1 VATISNSP
9 GTQGLALTLSTGTT
23 TIAISSDSVS
33 ASATM
38 MVGAAALA
46 SIVIAPATPIIPLG
60 TTRQFTAAGSYT
72 DGRIQDMTSTATWSS
87 SSANIAMISNDAG
100 TAGLATGSALGT
112 TNIKAVFGP
121 VSNSTLLTVGNAA
134 LVSILITPISPSIAL
149 GFPQQFAATGSY
161 SDGST
166 QNLTQSVNWTSSL
179 STIAAID
186 AAGLASSTSIG
197 STSITATLGSLNASS
212 LLTVS
217 PPVPVSLLVTPI
229 NPTVFLGGQQQFAAT
244 LVYSNGSSQDVTSGV
259 SWTSSNPAVATVGN
273 GGLAS
278 ATASGSATVEAV
290 WGANLLVS
298 STTIA
303 VPVPTMSITPAAASA
318 MSGGAQQFI
327 ATVTGSSNQ
336 NVSWTVDGVANGN
349 STIGTISATGL
360 YTAPPMIGSHTIA
373 AIAQSSSSIQATA
386 TVTVGSS
393 GPIPNTFFGM
403 HLNNIADPIPGSM
416 QGSARI
422 WDSAGAQ
429 WPSVNTASGIFDWN
443 KLDTLLA
450 DYKVAGIDDVL
461 YTLWRVPQWASSNPT
476 DTNCDY
482 LAGGFT
488 GGCDPPTDLNADG
501 TGSNLI
507 WRTWVQNIAQRVD
520 DPIYLRNHARVKY
533 WEPCNECYRS
543 PTLNPL
549 YTAANYAYRGTYAQ
563 LVRMM
568 QDARCIIV
576 GNPDEAIT
584 ALNTTCGQAG
594 YPVIGID
601 PTAQMVMPD
610 TAPGQA
616 GTKQNPYAQVM
627 QNFLYC
633 TCANNSCSASSTGCP
648 TGASGSRAVDII
660 ATHLY
665 ANTYTPEQLPTQAA
679 LVRSYL
685 SMSDLEKPFW
695 NIEGGWGRNTAL
707 QVQSDPDL
715 EAAFVARY
723 TLMVWASGTTRAYW
737 YGWDYTVFGTL
748 WGTTAT
754 NGCRTQYANGY
765 ICMPGIAYQQI
776 HDWLLGAVLTAC
788 SVEGTTWHCRL
799 TESNGAPADIV
810 WDTSQSC
817 SSGSCGTIQHSVAP
831 EYIKYRD
838 LTGTTLA
845 VYGSMVPV
853 GIKPILLETQ

>member
-1 VATISNSP
+1 
-9 GTQGLALTLSTGTT
+9 
-23 TIAISSDSVS
+23 
-33 ASATM
+33 
-38 MVGAAALA
+38 
-46 SIVIAPATPIIPLG
+46 
-60 TTRQFTAAGSYT
+60 
-72 DGRIQDMTSTATWSS
+72 
-87 SSANIAMISNDAG
+87 
-100 TAGLATGSALGT
+100 
-112 TNIKAVFGP
+112 
-121 VSNSTLLTVGNAA
+121 
-134 LVSILITPISPSIAL
+134 
-149 GFPQQFAATGSY
+149 
-161 SDGST
+161 
-166 QNLTQSVNWTSSL
+166 
-179 STIAAID
+179 
-186 AAGLASSTSIG
+186 
-197 STSITATLGSLNASS
+197 
-212 LLTVS
+212 
-217 PPVPVSLLVTPI
+217 
-229 NPTVFLGGQQQFAAT
+229 
-244 LVYSNGSSQDVTSGV
+244 
-259 SWTSSNPAVATVGN
+259 
-273 GGLAS
+273 
-278 ATASGSATVEAV
+278 
-290 WGANLLVS
+290 
-298 STTIA
+298 
-303 VPVPTMSITPAAASA
+303 
-318 MSGGAQQFI
+318 
-327 ATVTGSSNQ
+327 
-336 NVSWTVDGVANGN
+336 
-349 STIGTISATGL
+349 
-360 YTAPPMIGSHTIA
+360 
-373 AIAQSSSSIQATA
+373 
-386 TVTVGSS
+386 
-393 GPIPNTFFGM
+393 M

-476 DTNCDY
+476 DSNCDY

-799 TESNGAPADIV
+799 TESNGSPADIV

-831 EYIKYRD
+831 EYIRYRD